1 MPDATSSNP
10 HRPNPRRLTAAAAIL
25 EATAQCMQADPAVY
39 LMGEGVADPKGI
51 FGTTLG
57 LVERFGPARVIEMP
71 VAENGLTGIA
81 IGSALMGQRPVM
93 VHQRVD
99 FALLA
104 VEQLLNNAAKT
115 HFVTNG
121 VHKVPLTVR
130 MIIGRGWGQGPEH
143 SQVFDS
149 VFAHAPGLKVVL
161 PSTPYEAKG
170 MMVAAIRD
178 DNPVIIL
185 EHRWMHYAEGEVPEE
200 LYQTPLIGPNR
211 VREGGDVTIVASSFA
226 LFEAMEAVDH
236 MAAAGVACDLFDLR
250 VVRPLDLTDIIASVR
265 RTGRLII
272 IDTGWKMFGVGAE
285 IAAQVTE
292 ACFSQL
298 KAAPRRLGL
307 PDQPTPSSRGL
318 ASNFYPNPQIL
329 AETVAALIPEAAPK
343 LATAIG
349 ALEALRTRVPVD
361 VPNPAFR
368 GPF

>member
-1 MPDATSSNP
+1 MPEPAEPTRRIDAAS
-10 HRPNPRRLTAAAAIL
+10 AIL
-25 EATAQCMQADPAVY
+25 EATAQCMETDASVF

-57 LVERFGPARVIEMP
+57 LVGRFGPDRVIEMP

-81 IGSALMGQRPVM
+81 IGAALMGRRPVM

-104 VEQLLNNAAKT
+104 LEQLLNNAAKT

-143 SQVFDS
+143 SQVLDS
-149 VFAHAPGLKVVL
+149 VFAHAPGLKVVM
-161 PSTPYEAKG
+161 PSTPFEAKG

-178 DNPVIIL
+178 DNPVILL
-185 EHRWMHYAEGEVPEE
+185 EHRWMHYAEGVVPEG
-200 LYQTPLIGPNR
+200 LYETPLIGPAL
-211 VREGGDVTIVASSFA
+211 VRQGDDVTIVASSFA
-226 LFEAMEAVDH
+226 LLEAMEAVDH
-236 MAAAGVACDLFDLR
+236 MAAAGVSCDLFDLR
-250 VVRPLDLTDIIASVR
+250 VVRPLDLSLIIASVR
-265 RTGRLII
+265 RTGRLVIV
-272 IDTGWKMFGVGAE
+272 DTGWKMFGVGAE

-292 ACFSQL
+292 ACFADL
-298 KAAPRRLGL
+298 KASPRRLGL
-307 PDQPTPSSRGL
+307 PDHPTPSSRGL
-318 ASNFYPNPQIL
+318 ASAFYPNAQIL
-329 AETVAALIPEAAPK
+329 TETVAALIPEAAPRLSGPIK
-343 LATAIG
+343 
-349 ALEALRTRVPVD
+349 ALEDLRLSVPVD

>member
-1 MPDATSSNP
+1 MREPASA
-10 HRPNPRRLTAAAAIL
+10 PRRLTAAAAIL
-25 EATAQCMQADPAVY
+25 EATAQCMQADARVY
-39 LMGEGVADPKGI
+39 MMGEGVADPKGI

-57 LVERFGPARVIEMP
+57 LVERFGPERVIEMP

-81 IGSALMGQRPVM
+81 IGSALMGQRPIM

-149 VFAHAPGLKVVL
+149 VFAHAPGLKVVM

-170 MMVAAIRD
+170 MMVAAVRD
-178 DNPVIIL
+178 DNPVIVL
-185 EHRWMHYAEGEVPEE
+185 EHRWMHYAEGDVPEA
-200 LYQTPLIGPNR
+200 LYETPLTGPAR
-211 VREGGDVTIVASSFA
+211 VRSGDEVTVVASSFA
-226 LFEAMEAVDH
+226 LLEAIEAADH
-236 MAAAGVACDLFDLR
+236 MAAAGVGCDLFDLR
-250 VVRPLDLTDIIASVR
+250 VVRPLDLTSIIASVR
-265 RTGRLII
+265 RTGRLVI
-272 IDTGWKMFGVGAE
+272 IDTGWKLFGVGAE

-292 ACFSQL
+292 ACFDQL
-298 KAAPRRLGL
+298 KCAPVRLGL

-318 ASNFYPNPQIL
+318 ARSFYPNGQIL
-329 AETVAALIPEAAPK
+329 AETVAKMIPDAAHR
-343 LATAIG
+343 LAEPIK
-349 ALEALRTRVPVD
+349 ALEALRLRVPVD